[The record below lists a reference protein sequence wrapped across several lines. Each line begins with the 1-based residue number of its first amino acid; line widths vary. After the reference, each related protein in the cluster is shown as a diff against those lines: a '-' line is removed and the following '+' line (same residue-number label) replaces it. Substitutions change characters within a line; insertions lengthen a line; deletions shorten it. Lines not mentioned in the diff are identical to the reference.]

1 MLAYTC
7 KNIWPEEILEVKNGK
22 NDWTL
27 KMRLQARQETIG
39 FKELKLKGKKKNV
52 NNANSTAKYTL
63 RISQLAICVSSQA
76 HVREQ

>member
-7 KNIWPEEILEVKNGK
+7 KNTWPEEILKVKNGK

-27 KMRLQARQETIG
+27 EMRLQARQETVG
-39 FKELKLKGKKKNV
+39 FKELELKKKNV
-52 NNANSTAKYTL
+52 NNANSTAKNTL

-76 HVREQ
+76 RVWEQ